1 MIFIEFRFLFF
12 FLTVFGIYWILRKH
26 NHRKFWLLA
35 CSYLFYGAWDW
46 RFLSLMLVSTEE
58 ITVENLDHLGIVAG
72 LIDEIGIM
80 ELINQ
85 KLGVDNREKI
95 TTGQVIKAL
104 ILNGLGMVS
113 RPLYLFSQFFE
124 DKAIE
129 KLNRTGINSEY
140 LNDDKIGLLM
150 DDIYKLGLTNLFI
163 EIGLL
168 VIKKFK
174 IDTSYAHL
182 DSTSFHLHGEYNNIE
197 IAENDQERPILIT
210 KGYSRDHR
218 PDLKQYVLD
227 LIVKGFEKRDHIN
240 DHTKD
245 IVILNKYE
253 TFFCL
258 KYFYSQKH
266 LSQFSQ
272 RNDYIM

>member
-1 MIFIEFRFLFF
+1 MSLIE
-12 FLTVFGIYWILRKH
+12 
-26 NHRKFWLLA
+26 
-35 CSYLFYGAWDW
+35 S
-46 RFLSLMLVSTEE
+46 

-72 LIDEIGIM
+72 LIDEIGIV

-129 KLNRTGINSEY
+129 KLNRTAINSEY

-182 DSTSFHLHGEYNNIE
+182 DSTSFHLHGEYNNVVHFLRINQSPKVVNLTE
-197 IAENDQERPILIT
+197 ERSLILEFLPSSCQ
-210 KGYSRDHR
+210 KYYLGNNN
-218 PDLKQYVLD
+218 K
-227 LIVKGFEKRDHIN
+227 KR
-240 DHTKD
+240 
-245 IVILNKYE
+245 
-253 TFFCL
+253 
-258 KYFYSQKH
+258 
-266 LSQFSQ
+266 
-272 RNDYIM
+272 